1 MTIVRGGDKN
11 GFTLVELLIVIA
23 ILALI
28 AGVTIVLVINSLKDS
43 RDSTRIQEVE
53 AIAEALNYYA
63 LDNGSFPC
71 EADGYNGMIGVG
83 GTIDTLL
90 EDYMPSVPADPTHD
104 GSDYFYYFDAY
115 HGCNG
120 GPEIDVF
127 LALMVANFETD
138 KYLDR
143 HGNLDQVCDYTFG
156 SEGTS
161 DPAYVVQLYPGC
173 Q

>member
-1 MTIVRGGDKN
+1 MATATGGNQK
-11 GFTLVELLIVIA
+11 GFTLVELMIVVA

-28 AGVTIVLVINSLKDS
+28 AGVTVVLVINSLKDS
-43 RDSTRIQEVE
+43 RDSTRVQEIE

-63 LDNGSFPC
+63 LDNGNFPC
-71 EADGYNGMIGVG
+71 ESEGYNGMIGVG
-83 GTIDTLL
+83 GSIDTVL
-90 EDYMPSVPADPTHD
+90 EDYMATVPADPTHD

-120 GPEIDVF
+120 GPETDVF
-127 LALMVANFETD
+127 IALMVSNFETD

-143 HGNLDQVCDYTFG
+143 HGNLEQACEYTFG

-161 DPAYVVQLYPGC
+161 EPAYVVQLYPAC